1 MLAKQPHVPERKCVA
16 CGRKAPKSELVR
28 IALTPQGTVVAD
40 PTGKSPGRGA
50 YLCDSPICW
59 EQGLRK
65 NSLERGLRSPIS
77 AQDRDHLLNY
87 YRQKITGQ
95 SPMEN

>member
-1 MLAKQPHVPERKCVA
+1 MLAKQQHVPERKCVA

-28 IALTPQGTVVAD
+28 IALTPQGAVVAD
-40 PTGKSPGRGA
+40 PSGKAPGRGA
-50 YLCDSPICW
+50 YFCGSSDCW

-77 AQDRDHLLNY
+77 AQDRELLLNY
-87 YRQKITGQ
+87 YRENIAGQ
-95 SPMEN
+95 TPTEN